1 MPERLPNELLA
12 SWFTRSGWSKGELA
26 RVVNRRAR
34 DLGAAHVAT
43 DTSRVRRWLDGEQP
57 RDPIPRILTELFS
70 ERFNCVV
77 TLGDLGLREPA
88 GPIAGALTD
97 LPWSAQRTAEL
108 LAEFCRSDLILG
120 SRGAGG
126 APPLAAGP
134 ALIEPVRRWLLPAQ
148 PAHAAHP
155 PQASSALHPP
165 HPGLHTPHAADS
177 LEPPGEPAN
186 SAAHP
191 VHPAA
196 HSVVHLGQP
205 ASVIPITR
213 PRTPSVASSRA
224 VAGGQATAV
233 GGIDGVP
240 VPSGR
245 TLILIEQLE
254 EAARTFRTWHAEAGG
269 GVRRAAVVGQL
280 YEVAEAVRQLPEGAH
295 PHLLHSAAQ
304 FAVLAGEMAFDCGM
318 QATAQRYLILAL
330 HAAKESGDRALVRGT
345 LAVMSRQLIHL
356 GRPQDALDLLAVGQ
370 AVPAGGQVPIGTG
383 SVGAAPADGSDPLV
397 LAYTEAVAAR
407 AHGALGRQEQCR
419 LAAERARAAHCR
431 AGARNGNPT
440 WLADFG
446 AAALRGELGR
456 ALLDLADRVP
466 AEAPDALAEFEAAV
480 ELYERHQPNQLRG
493 RVAALAGMAEARA
506 MTGDG
511 GMAARSLRAAVALA
525 VRLRSRHTEEL
536 LRETASRAA
545 QRLPRDP
552 ALRDLAERLRD
563 TAAAPAPP
571 PPVFAHPG
579 RPSYPYPSGPG
590 PQVRAFT
597 RS

>member
-1 MPERLPNELLA
+1 VPERLPNELLA

-108 LAEFCRSDLILG
+108 LADFCRSDLILG

-134 ALIEPVRRWLLPAQ
+134 ALIEPVRRWLLPAP
-148 PAHAAHP
+148 PAHMAQAPHAMHPPPLQPPHAAAADSPEAPGEPVHTTAARAAAHP
-155 PQASSALHPP
+155 
-165 HPGLHTPHAADS
+165 GT
-177 LEPPGEPAN
+177 
-186 SAAHP
+186 
-191 VHPAA
+191 
-196 HSVVHLGQP
+196 P

-213 PRTPSVASSRA
+213 PRNPSVSASRT
-224 VAGGQATAV
+224 VATAA
-233 GGIDGVP
+233 GQSAAAAGPDGAP
-240 VPSGR
+240 VPTGR
-245 TLILIEQLE
+245 TQILIEQLE
-254 EAARTFRTWHAEAGG
+254 EAARTFRAWHAEAGG

-330 HAAKESGDRALVRGT
+330 HAAKEAGDRALVRGT

-370 AVPAGGQVPIGTG
+370 G
-383 SVGAAPADGSDPLV
+383 GAAPGSPPGSPPGPVAGPGAEPHPLV
-397 LAYTEAVAAR
+397 VAYTETVAAR
-407 AHGALGRQEQCR
+407 AHGALGRPDQCR
-419 LAAERARAAHCR
+419 HAAERAKAAHFR
-431 AGARNGNPT
+431 ASSRGGGPS
-440 WLADFG
+440 WLGDFNS
-446 AAALRGELGR
+446 AALHGELGR
-456 ALLDLADRVP
+456 ALLDLADRV
-466 AEAPDALAEFEAAV
+466 AAAAPEALAEFEAAA
-480 ELYERHQPNQLRG
+480 ELYERQQPDQLRG
-493 RVAALAGMAEARA
+493 RVAALAGLAEARA

-511 GMAARSLRAAVALA
+511 GTAARSLRAAVALA

-552 ALRDLAERLRD
+552 ALRDLADRLRD
-563 TAAAPAPP
+563 SASAPP
-571 PPVFAHPG
+571 PPPTVFAQPG

>member
-1 MPERLPNELLA
+1 VPERLPNELLA

-88 GPIAGALTD
+88 GPIAGALAD

-108 LAEFCRSDLILG
+108 LADFCRSDLILG

-148 PAHAAHP
+148 PAHAAHAV
-155 PQASSALHPP
+155 QS
-165 HPGLHTPHAADS
+165 HAAQPPRAADCP
-177 LEPPGEPAN
+177 EAPGESGHTVAR
-186 SAAHP
+186 AAS
-191 VHPAA
+191 
-196 HSVVHLGQP
+196 HSTAP

-213 PRTPSVASSRA
+213 PRNPSVAVSRNSA
-224 VAGGQATAV
+224 ATTVAGHATGA
-233 GGIDGVP
+233 DGMP
-240 VPSGR
+240 MPTGR

-254 EAARTFRTWHAEAGG
+254 EAARVFRAWHAEAGG

-304 FAVLAGEMAFDCGM
+304 FAVLCGEMAFDCGM

-330 HAAKESGDRALVRGT
+330 HAAKESGDQALVRGT

-370 AVPAGGQVPIGTG
+370 GG
-383 SVGAAPADGSDPLV
+383 GAAGPSVESHPLV
-397 LAYTEAVAAR
+397 VAYTEAVAAR
-407 AHGALGRQEQCR
+407 AHGALGRPEQCR
-419 LAAERARAAHCR
+419 HAVERAKAAHCR
-431 AGARNGNPT
+431 AAQRSAGPGAGAPS

-446 AAALRGELGR
+446 PAALRGELGR

-466 AEAPDALAEFEAAV
+466 AAAPEALAEFEAAA
-480 ELYERHQPNQLRG
+480 ELYERQQPEQLRS
-493 RVAALAGMAEARA
+493 RVVALAGLAEARA
-506 MTGDG
+506 MAGDG
-511 GMAARSLRAAVALA
+511 GMAVRSLRAAVALA

-552 ALRDLAERLRD
+552 ALRDLADRLRD
-563 TAAAPAPP
+563 PASAPAAPPQVLAQ
-571 PPVFAHPG
+571 PG
-579 RPSYPYPSGPG
+579 RPSYPHPSGPG